1 MSYVRVSTSKDIAKD
16 NRWKHKRYG
25 QNSHTFE
32 IGEAI
37 NN

>member
-25 QNSHTFE
+25 QNSFE